1 MRVLEAQRSGS
12 GYVVDF
18 NRKLPTKRASGA
30 VATFTAAI
38 YLVSADDKLTL
49 ARVSA
54 SRRVTKIAI
63 DKRARE
69 SENRE
74 HEEMCAGVLPA
85 SGRLCG
91 EKAAGCGDPDPAS
104 GAAPA
109 SHTESDAAT
118 HCRAHRT
125 LCGNQAGKCQYG
137 DLPVCPHDHRD
148 RFKDGARYASLQENE
163 RRTMRLG
170 LEGKSCVGQNPRP
183 DPPTSCG
190 TQLLVRAPRDFLARY
205 ARPSVRPELRPWY
218 GLSSP
223 RT

>member
-1 MRVLEAQRSGS
+1 M
-12 GYVVDF
+12 VDL
-18 NRKLPTKRASGA
+18 NRKLPTKRASGGSRD
-30 VATFTAAI
+30 FHRSHLL
-38 YLVSADDKLTL
+38 YLVSPTTSCPTL

-63 DKRARE
+63 DKRARA

-74 HEEMCAGVLPA
+74 HEENCAGVLPA

-104 GAAPA
+104 HADPA
-109 SHTESDAAT
+109 SHTESDAAI

-125 LCGNQAGKCQYG
+125 LCGSQAGKCQHG
-137 DLPVCPHDHRD
+137 DLQVSAHDHRD
-148 RFKDGARYASLQENE
+148 RFKDGARHASLQENE
-163 RRTMRLG
+163 RRAMRPG

-183 DPPTSCG
+183 DPRTSCG
-190 TQLLVRAPRDFLARY
+190 TQLLVRAPQDFFLSAICS
-205 ARPSVRPELRPWY
+205 SVRPGLRPWS